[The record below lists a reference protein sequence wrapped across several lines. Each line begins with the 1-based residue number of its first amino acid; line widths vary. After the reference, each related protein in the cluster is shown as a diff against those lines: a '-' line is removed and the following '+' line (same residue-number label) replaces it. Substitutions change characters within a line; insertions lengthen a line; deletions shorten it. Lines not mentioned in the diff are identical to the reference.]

1 MYRVIVL
8 LLVIFT
14 VSAAFAD
21 AKMDITGMLEW
32 DAMQITATVS
42 LDIVSSGIKLPA
54 GRIQGE
60 SLLIESCLKLVQPG
74 ILDLQVDSSSTIS
87 DIIDRGEFS
96 LPETEALVLNA
107 SSPPPSLSP
116 DMLKM
121 TTSYTIP
128 LSGISSAILRHSR
141 PRQAERTLTPVSAA
155 QYTGIVIIAS
165 ESLPVYGMRNTAI
178 AVPCLFPKI
187 WDSEMNLIYER
198 NMLESRNI
206 SMVHY
211 SPLQGIFRK
220 NPSGLSAE
228 LQAVVGDKPL
238 KIFASGVFGIKP
250 TDLIIDK
257 NDAMLIISS
266 EENRRL
272 LSQGKVAII
281 LDESVLKQEFVS
293 K

>member
-1 MYRVIVL
+1 MIVL

-14 VSAAFAD
+14 VSGVFAD
-21 AKMDITGMLEW
+21 AKMDITGVLEW
-32 DAMQITATVS
+32 DTMQIRAAVS
-42 LDIVSSGIKLPA
+42 LDLVSAGIKLPA
-54 GRIQGE
+54 GRIHGE
-60 SLLIESCLKLVQPG
+60 SLLSEGYLGLIQPG
-74 ILDLQVDSSSTIS
+74 ILDLQVDSSSTIA
-87 DIIDRGEFS
+87 DLIDREEFS
-96 LPETEALVLNA
+96 LPETEDIALKANSL
-107 SSPPPSLSP
+107 PPSLSP

-121 TTSYTIP
+121 TSSYTIP
-128 LSGISSAILRHSR
+128 LSGVSSAILRHTR
-141 PRQAERTLTPVSAA
+141 PMQVARTLTPVSAA

-165 ESLPVYGMRNTAI
+165 ENLPVHGMRSTAL

-187 WDSEMNLIYER
+187 WDSGMNLIYDR

-211 SPLQGIFRK
+211 SSLQGIFQR
-220 NPSGLSAE
+220 NPSGLSPE
-228 LQAVVGDKPL
+228 LQAIVGEKPL

-266 EENRRL
+266 EENRSL
-272 LSQGKVAII
+272 LSQGKVAIV
-281 LDESVLKQEFVS
+281 LNESVLKQELIR

>member
-8 LLVIFT
+8 LLIIFT
-14 VSAAFAD
+14 VSGVFAD
-21 AKMDITGMLEW
+21 AKMDITGVLEW
-32 DAMQITATVS
+32 DTMQIRAAVS
-42 LDIVSSGIKLPA
+42 LDLVSAGIKLPA

-60 SLLIESCLKLVQPG
+60 SLLNEGYLGLIQPG
-74 ILDLQVDSSSTIS
+74 ILDLQVDSSSTIA
-87 DIIDRGEFS
+87 DLIDRGEFS
-96 LPETEALVLNA
+96 LPETEDIALKANSL
-107 SSPPPSLSP
+107 PPSLSP

-121 TTSYTIP
+121 TSSYTIP
-128 LSGISSAILRHSR
+128 LSGVSSAILRHTR
-141 PRQAERTLTPVSAA
+141 PMQVARTLTPVSAA

-165 ESLPVYGMRNTAI
+165 ESLPVHGMRSTDL

-187 WDSEMNLIYER
+187 WDSDMNLIYER

-211 SPLQGIFRK
+211 SPLQGIFQR
-220 NPSGLSAE
+220 NPSGLSPE
-228 LQAVVGDKPL
+228 LQAVVGEKPL

-272 LSQGKVAII
+272 LSQGKVAIV
-281 LDESVLKQEFVS
+281 LDESVLKQEFIR

>member
-14 VSAAFAD
+14 VSGAFAD
-21 AKMDITGMLEW
+21 AKTDITGILEW
-32 DAMQITATVS
+32 DTMQIRATVS
-42 LDIVSSGIKLPA
+42 IDLVSSGIKLPA

-60 SLLIESCLKLVQPG
+60 ALLSEGYLGLIQPS
-74 ILDLQVDSSSTIS
+74 ILDLQVDSSSTIA
-87 DIIDRGEFS
+87 DLIDRGELS
-96 LPETEALVLNA
+96 LSETESLALNA
-107 SSPPPSLSP
+107 NSLPPSLSP
-116 DMLKM
+116 DMQKM

-128 LSGISSAILRHSR
+128 LSGVSSAILRHSR
-141 PRQAERTLTPVSAA
+141 PTQVARTLTPVSAA
-155 QYTGIVIIAS
+155 QYTGILIIAS
-165 ESLPVYGMRNTAI
+165 ERLPVYGMRNTTL

-206 SMVHY
+206 SMAHY
-211 SPLQGIFRK
+211 SPLQGIFQR
-220 NPSGLSAE
+220 NPSGLSPE
-228 LQAVVGDKPL
+228 LQAVVGEKPL

-281 LDESVLKQEFVS
+281 LDESVLKQEFFS